1 VTARQGWVTVAT
13 YAREDEARLAAGR
26 LEADG
31 IEANVYPEFQ
41 GGYYG
46 GSVNMP
52 VQVLVPEHRLLEARA
67 VLHAPEP
74 TGE

>member
-1 VTARQGWVTVAT
+1 MTARQGWVTVAT

-31 IEANVYPEFQ
+31 IESKVYPEFQ

-46 GSVNMP
+46 ESVNMP
-52 VQVLVPEHRLLEARA
+52 VQVLVPQQRLLEARA
-67 VLHAPEP
+67 VLDSPEP

>member
-1 VTARQGWVTVAT
+1 VTTRAGWITVAS

-26 LEADG
+26 LQADG
-31 IEANVYPEFQ
+31 IEARVYPEFQ

-46 GSVNMP
+46 ESVNMP

-67 VLHAPEP
+67 LLDAPEP
-74 TGE
+74 NEE

>member
-1 VTARQGWVTVAT
+1 VNVRQGWVTVAT
-13 YAREDEARLAAGR
+13 FAREDEARLAAGR

-31 IEANVYPEFQ
+31 IAAKVYPEFQ

-52 VQVLVPEHRLLEARA
+52 VQVLVPQHRLLEARA
-67 VLHAPEP
+67 VLDSPEP

>member
-1 VTARQGWVTVAT
+1 MTVPQGWLTVAT
-13 YAREDEARLAAGR
+13 FAREDEARLAAGR

-31 IEANVYPEFQ
+31 IEAQVYPEFQ

-46 GSVNMP
+46 ESVNMP
-52 VQVLVPEHRLLEARA
+52 VQVLVPQQRLLEARA
-67 VLHAPEP
+67 VLDSPEP